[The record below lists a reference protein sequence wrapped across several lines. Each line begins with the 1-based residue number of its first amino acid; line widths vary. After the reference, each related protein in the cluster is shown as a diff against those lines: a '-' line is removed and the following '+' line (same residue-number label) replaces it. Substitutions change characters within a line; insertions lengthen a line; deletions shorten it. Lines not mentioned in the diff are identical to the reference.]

1 VNGSDAL
8 VALGVLG
15 ILLGIAGFAG
25 FVVPGLNASFTFV
38 GLVGVLV
45 AVQGLRYL
53 VRRSEVE
60 SVATD
65 PGDPERRYRVPAPGD
80 DIRGHAGR
88 SSGRTRRRNVRRGQ
102 NRRGRRLPRTLR
114 RRIEAAVVE
123 TIRLREHCSI
133 EAAERHVDE
142 GTWTDDPI
150 AARYLGAD
158 VPLPLS
164 LRLRRIVARR
174 SRRKRAARTLDALET
189 LRNDGS
195 AVTAIGE
202 STSAATDGPEST
214 ADGMSETG
222 MSETGMSEIG
232 TDRGAVMSANGESAT
247 STTDARSRERGGNDD
262 ADSSVAEGRN

>member
-1 VNGSDAL
+1 VNGSDTL

-15 ILLGIAGFAG
+15 VLLGIAGFAG
-25 FVVPGLNASFTFV
+25 FVVPGLNASFAFV
-38 GLVGVLV
+38 ALVGVLV

-80 DIRGHAGR
+80 DIRSHAGR
-88 SSGRTRRRNVRRGQ
+88 SIGRTRRQNVRRGR

-114 RRIEAAVVE
+114 RRIEAVVVE
-123 TIRLREHCSI
+123 SIHLREHCSI
-133 EAAERHVDE
+133 EAAGRRVDE

-158 VPLPLS
+158 VALPLS
-164 LRLRRIVARR
+164 LRLRRIVAPPSHRE
-174 SRRKRAARTLDALET
+174 RAARTLDTLDT
-189 LRNDGS
+189 LRTDGS
-195 AVTAIGE
+195 AVTAAGE
-202 STSAATDGPEST
+202 SASAATDGAEST

-222 MSETGMSEIG
+222 TSDTG
-232 TDRGAVMSANGESAT
+232 TDRGAVTSANGESAA
-247 STTDARSRERGGNDD
+247 STTEARSRERDGNDD
-262 ADSSVAEGRN
+262 ADSSVGEGRN